1 MTRLHGSMLVSLLL
15 ASTPSDGAD
24 LTQLK
29 WQRINDTVMGGR
41 SSSAIGIAQ
50 DKGITFSGQLSLANN
65 GGFAS
70 IRAPYSIPSSDPVAL
85 RLTVLGDGK
94 EYQLRLRVNGYLDGP
109 AFVYSFQTTANQP
122 QTMMIRESDFVLQF
136 RGRVLSSPYQLSFAD
151 VRSIGFLISAKQ
163 AGGFALLVDSLA
175 AVPIT

>member
-1 MTRLHGSMLVSLLL
+1 MTTLPSSLLMTFL
-15 ASTPSDGAD
+15 LSATPNYEVD
-24 LTQLK
+24 LTALN
-29 WQRINDTVMGGR
+29 WQRVNDTVMGGR
-41 SSSAIGIAQ
+41 SSSAIGITQ

-70 IRAPYSIPSSDPVAL
+70 IRAPYLIPSSDPVAL
-85 RLTVLGDGK
+85 RLTVVGDGK